1 MHSAGVAT
9 ALLESGMVEM
19 PKEGGQITFG
29 LEAPAGL
36 IQITAECSA
45 DGKAENITLRNAASF
60 VEALDLSID
69 VPEIGSVKLDIA
81 YGGMWYAVVEARPL
95 GLALRPENGKEICR
109 VGEMIKTACRE
120 QYPVAHPIHTS
131 YIGVDIIVLR
141 EPEHGSDEDA
151 VYGKNAVVMSKVFLS
166 AHCYLKHASSWHMDE
181 SNLHLALVRSQ

>member
-45 DGKAENITLRNAASF
+45 DGKAGNITLRNAASF

-81 YGGMWYAVVEARPL
+81 YGHNLRIHFTGCGHAL
-95 GLALRPENGKEICR
+95 GPQDSELDKCCT
-109 VGEMIKTACRE
+109 VIK
-120 QYPVAHPIHTS
+120 
-131 YIGVDIIVLR
+131 
-141 EPEHGSDEDA
+141 
-151 VYGKNAVVMSKVFLS
+151 
-166 AHCYLKHASSWHMDE
+166 
-181 SNLHLALVRSQ
+181 